1 MVTALLASMYLTA
14 LDYVLMLALFANLLV
29 APLSV
34 ILLIFAVVGR
44 RGMYRTLRVTGVI
57 NLILV
62 GPALVL
68 LKPDAT
74 YQVQVLLWVAVLIVL
89 AIPSLRAR
97 IFGADPQ
104 PVEDV
109 PV

>member
-1 MVTALLASMYLTA
+1 MPTALLASMHLSQ
-14 LDYVLMLALFANLLV
+14 LDYVIMAMMFINLIV
-29 APLSV
+29 GPLS
-34 ILLIFAVVGR
+34 LIMLIIAVLGR
-44 RGMYRTLRVTGVI
+44 RGMYRTLRRIGVL

-68 LKPDAT
+68 LKPDQTFQA
-74 YQVQVLLWVAVLIVL
+74 QALLWIAVLVVL
-89 AIPSLRAR
+89 AIPSLRIR

-109 PV
+109 PI